1 MTRFLIVP
9 LLLISTTVFALG
21 EPGRWSKGWGQGQT
35 EYMATVDEHNS
46 LYISCSE
53 DTKVFMMA
61 TVDGVEYGESAGAKG
76 GFTLMVDGND
86 FFRPYEINTQ
96 SIANDF
102 YFMWNRMRDAD
113 INIIVKTED
122 GKRLILPNQDADKVL
137 PKADSAEFSCL
148 KKAESDIATAK
159 PPTKTPK
166 AAPTPVLVTTPLPPS
181 TFDVSWDWDEFM
193 PNVPIKVLQVVSRSN
208 NITILKTVINRGQCP
223 SHPHGRLPMT
233 LGFGGAAKFITP
245 QNCNILELEL
255 FTDQGKA
262 SYEFNVN
269 P

>member
-1 MTRFLIVP
+1 MKNPLIWLT
-9 LLLISTTVFALG
+9 LLLTSATALAFG
-21 EPGRWSKGWGQGQT
+21 EPGRWSQGWGQGQT
-35 EYMATVDEHNS
+35 EYIATVDKHNS

-96 SIANDF
+96 SLASDF
-102 YFMWNRMRDAD
+102 YFMWNRFRDAST
-113 INIIVKTED
+113 IIIKTED
-122 GKRLILPNQDADKVL
+122 GKRLILPTQDADKVL
-137 PKADSAEFSCL
+137 PKADSADFTCL
-148 KKAESDIATAK
+148 KKVESDLQAAAQAK
-159 PPTKTPK
+159 KPK
-166 AAPTPVLVTTPLPPS
+166 APPAPVLVTTPLPSS
-181 TFDVSWDWDEFM
+181 TFDVSWNWDEYI
-193 PNVPIKVLQVVSRSN
+193 PNVPMKVLQVVSRSD
-208 NITILKTVINRGQCP
+208 NITILKAAVNRGQCP
-223 SHPHGRLPMT
+223 VNPHRRLPLT
-233 LGFGGAAKFITP
+233 LTFGGTAQFIIP

-255 FTDQGKA
+255 FTDQGQA